1 MRLKDAVC
9 ALRKFLLC
17 ISFLCTWCSI
27 KDIRMHEK
35 MNQPPICKINISASS
50 IQRHPCRIATHSSSS
65 SLRGLMIENLPKEA
79 ARQVAFRELQGEV
92 PGMRD
97 EASARRPTKTLDGAT
112 VSAHSPGT
120 PGGHERM
127 ALLALENLH
136 LSFGGVAALAGVS
149 LEINATDFF
158 AIIGPNGAGKTSIF
172 NCISGIYT
180 PTRGRIRF
188 DGRDISS
195 LKPHQRAQLRIARTF
210 QNIALFK
217 GMTVLDNIKI
227 GRHIH
232 LRSGILACSLYYGK
246 AVREEL
252 EHRAVIERDII
263 DLLAL
268 QDIRHKIVGTLPY
281 GLQKRVELARALAL
295 DPLVLLLDEPTA
307 GMNAEETEEMVRFI
321 LYVKRIKQLTTV
333 MIEHDIVA
341 VVENSGRLAVLDF
354 GQKIAEGLPPE
365 VQHDPLV
372 IKAYLGEEFEV
383 A

>member
-1 MRLKDAVC
+1 MVLLTLEDIH
-9 ALRKFLLC
+9 LR
-17 ISFLCTWCSI
+17 
-27 KDIRMHEK
+27 
-35 MNQPPICKINISASS
+35 
-50 IQRHPCRIATHSSSS
+50 
-65 SLRGLMIENLPKEA
+65 
-79 ARQVAFRELQGEV
+79 
-92 PGMRD
+92 
-97 EASARRPTKTLDGAT
+97 
-112 VSAHSPGT
+112 
-120 PGGHERM
+120 
-127 ALLALENLH
+127 
-136 LSFGGVAALAGVS
+136 FGGVIALAGVN
-149 LEINATDFF
+149 LEVHATDFF

-180 PTRGRIRF
+180 PTRGRILF
-188 DGRDISS
+188 NGRDISS

-263 DLLAL
+263 DLLEL

-307 GMNAEETEEMVRFI
+307 GMNAEETEDMVRFI
-321 LYVKRIKQLTTV
+321 LYVKGMKQLTTV
-333 MIEHDIVA
+333 MIEHDMG
-341 VVENSGRLAVLDF
+341 VVMDISDRVAVLDF
-354 GQKIAEGLPPE
+354 GKKIAEGLPPE
-365 VQHDPLV
+365 VQQDPLV

>member
-1 MRLKDAVC
+1 
-9 ALRKFLLC
+9 
-17 ISFLCTWCSI
+17 
-27 KDIRMHEK
+27 
-35 MNQPPICKINISASS
+35 
-50 IQRHPCRIATHSSSS
+50 
-65 SLRGLMIENLPKEA
+65 
-79 ARQVAFRELQGEV
+79 
-92 PGMRD
+92 
-97 EASARRPTKTLDGAT
+97 
-112 VSAHSPGT
+112 
-120 PGGHERM
+120 M
-127 ALLALENLH
+127 ALLTLEDIH
-136 LSFGGVAALAGVS
+136 LRFGGVIALAGVN
-149 LEINATDFF
+149 LEVNATDFF

-180 PTRGRIRF
+180 PTRGRILF

-246 AVREEL
+246 AAREEL

-263 DLLAL
+263 DLLEL

-307 GMNAEETEEMVRFI
+307 GMNAEETEDMVRFI
-321 LYVKRIKQLTTV
+321 LYVKRLKQLTTV
-333 MIEHDIVA
+333 MIEHDMG
-341 VVENSGRLAVLDF
+341 VVMDISDRVAVLDF
-354 GQKIAEGLPPE
+354 GKKIAEGLPPE
-365 VQHDPLV
+365 VQQDPLV